1 MENKLRD
8 MIPKKNQW
16 LIVLLIGLLLVVI
29 AIPTKSTTTI
39 VQSEESYALDE
50 ELRLKNILEKMEG
63 VGNVSV
69 MITFQKSD
77 EIEGVVVIADGG
89 GNAVIVRNITEVV
102 QALFDVDSHK
112 IKVIKANQTN

>member
-1 MENKLRD
+1 MENKIQGFL
-8 MIPKKNQW
+8 PKKNQW
-16 LIVLLIGLLLVVI
+16 LIVLLIGILLVVI
-29 AIPTKSTTTI
+29 AIPAGGGATTSE
-39 VQSEESYALDE
+39 SEERYALDE
-50 ELRLKNILEKMEG
+50 ELRLKNVLEKMEG

-89 GNAVIVRNITEVV
+89 GNAVVVRNITEVV

-112 IKVIKANQTN
+112 IKVIRGNQSN